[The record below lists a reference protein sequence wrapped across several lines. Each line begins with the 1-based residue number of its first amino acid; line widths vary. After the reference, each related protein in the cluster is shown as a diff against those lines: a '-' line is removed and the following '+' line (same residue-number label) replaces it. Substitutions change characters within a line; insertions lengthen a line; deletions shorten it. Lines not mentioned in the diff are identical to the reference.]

1 MTGFTSSRVA
11 GLLLAAAFTAL
22 AVSPATALTNEEI
35 AMLSGPDREKVL
47 IEGAKK
53 EGTVIW
59 YSTMNG
65 DIVTQPLEDAFLK
78 KYPFL
83 KISSIRT
90 GSAEITAKATAERDA
105 GRVTVDV
112 MAASASDSLD
122 GMNIAIPFVSPK
134 GKELPDG
141 SVPANNMYVS
151 FRNAVNINAWNTKL
165 MPTKDAPKTWEELAD
180 PKYKGKMVWSDSP
193 ASGAPRLISHFR
205 AMWGEE
211 KALEFLKKLQKQ
223 DIRTVPGN
231 AGAVM
236 AQLQAGEFPI
246 IIGFSGTVVAD
257 AKKDGAPVDGVNPE
271 PSLSRASAIALM
283 KNAPHPHA
291 AMLLIDFLLDKDG
304 GQKILGEVG
313 YFPMHPAVKTT
324 KDLAFIDPNTLGIKP
339 LLLDTKVENEMN
351 KKPTEL
357 YTSMFR

>member
-1 MTGFTSSRVA
+1 MSGLTSSRVV
-11 GLLLAAAFTAL
+11 GLFLATAL
-22 AVSPATALTNEEI
+22 AASVATPAAALTNEEI
-35 AMLSGPDREKVL
+35 ALLSGPDREKIL

-53 EGTVIW
+53 EGSVIW

-65 DIVTQPLEDAFLK
+65 DIVTQPMENAFMK

-83 KISSIRT
+83 KISSVRT

-112 MAASASDSLD
+112 MAASAADSLE
-122 GMNIAIPFVSPK
+122 GTNIAIPFVSPK
-134 GKELPDG
+134 GKELPEG
-141 SVPANNMYVS
+141 SVPKTNLFVS
-151 FRNAVNINAWNTKL
+151 FRNAVNMNAWNTKL
-165 MPTKDAPKTWEELAD
+165 MPTKDAPKTWEDLAD

-211 KALEFLKKLQKQ
+211 KTLEFLKKLQKQ

-236 AQLQAGEFPI
+236 AQLQAGEFPL

-271 PSLSRASAIALM
+271 PSLSRASSVALM

-324 KDLAFIDPNTLGIKP
+324 KDLAFIDPNTLGIKQ
-339 LLLDTKVENEMN
+339 LILETKVENEMN
-351 KKPTEL
+351 KKSTEL